1 MIDYT
6 NLLRIEKAKEI
17 LWEEPRLT
25 MTQVAEQ
32 VGYYNVQSLNRFFRK
47 YEGMSPG
54 SYKAFKHA
62 KSADLSQE
70 KEE

>member
-1 MIDYT
+1 
-6 NLLRIEKAKEI
+6 
-17 LWEEPRLT
+17 